1 MCVHAG
7 AAAADL
13 TLPAHVP
20 VAALIPSIVDIM
32 GGPAGAVEATR
43 YRLSPPG
50 LPALPGSST
59 LAHNGIHDGA
69 VLVLSQCAPPPPAPR
84 HDDLAEAVSAALG
97 AAGRPD
103 GRHAAR
109 TAGAVAAVVLAG
121 VGGLALIRNAFCGT
135 VPAGTAAVA
144 GTIAGLSAVLAR
156 RADRDPTAGLALG
169 VIATLFAAVAG
180 FLAVPGPPGAPGVLL
195 AATTAGVA
203 SVLSMRVST
212 SGTAGLTALAGVA
225 IVVAAAACVG
235 VLTGAPPSAI
245 GAVSALASLGLLE
258 ASGRMSIVAAGL
270 SPRLDAAAPDGD
282 RVAAGAVRADRWATS
297 LAGAFSASAALG
309 AVVTALAGGPR
320 LARLVFAAV
329 TGALLLSRAREI
341 DARRAL
347 PPAVAGFVVL
357 AAVFAATAVG
367 APDRG
372 PFIAAAAALLAA
384 GALCLGFAV
393 PDLSLPPPLC
403 RGLGLLEWLALL
415 AMAPL
420 ACWICGV
427 YGAVRGIHVR

>member
-13 TLPAHVP
+13 ALPAHVP
-20 VAALIPSIVDIM
+20 VATLIPSILDIM
-32 GGPAGAVEATR
+32 CGPTGAAEATR

-50 LPALPGSST
+50 LPALPASTT

-69 VLVLSQCAPPPPAPR
+69 VLVLSQCAPPSPAPR

-97 AAGRPD
+97 EAGRPD
-103 GRHAAR
+103 DRHAAR
-109 TAGAVAAVVLAG
+109 TAGAVAAVGLAG
-121 VGGLALIRNAFCGT
+121 VGGLVLVRNAFCGN

-144 GTIAGLSAVLAR
+144 GMVAGLSAVLAR
-156 RADRDPTAGLALG
+156 RVDRGPTAGLALG
-169 VIATLFAAVAG
+169 VIATVFAAVAG

-195 AATTAGVA
+195 AATTAAVA
-203 SVLSMRVST
+203 SVLSIRASA

-225 IVVAAAACVG
+225 IIVAAAACAG

-245 GAVSALASLGLLE
+245 GAVSVLASLGLLE
-258 ASGRMSIVAAGL
+258 ISGRMSIVAAGL
-270 SPRLDAAAPDGD
+270 SPRLDAVAPDGD
-282 RVAAGAVRADRWATS
+282 RLAARAVRADRWATS
-297 LAGAFSASAALG
+297 LAGAFSASAAVG

-329 TGALLLSRAREI
+329 TGALLLSRARE
-341 DARRAL
+341 AGGRRAL
-347 PPAVAGFVVL
+347 PPAVAGLVVL
-357 AAVFAATAVG
+357 AAVFAVAAVG

>member
-13 TLPAHVP
+13 ALPAHVP
-20 VAALIPSIVDIM
+20 VAALIPSILDIM
-32 GGPAGAVEATR
+32 HGPAGAAEATR

-50 LPALPGSST
+50 LPALAGSTT

-84 HDDLAEAVSAALG
+84 HDDLAEAVSVALG
-97 AAGRPD
+97 AAGPPD

-109 TAGAVAAVVLAG
+109 TAAAVAAVGLAG
-121 VGGLALIRNAFCGT
+121 VGGLALIENAFCGN

-144 GTIAGLSAVLAR
+144 GTVAAMSAVLAR
-156 RADRDPTAGLALG
+156 GADRDPTAGLALG
-169 VIATLFAAVAG
+169 VIATLLAAVAG

-195 AATTAGVA
+195 AATTAAVA

-212 SGTAGLTALAGVA
+212 SGTPGLTALAGVA
-225 IVVAAAACVG
+225 LVVAAAACAG

-245 GAVSALASLGLLE
+245 GAASALTSLGLLE

-270 SPRLDAAAPDGD
+270 SPRLDAVAPDGD
-282 RVAAGAVRADRWATS
+282 RVAARAVRADRWATS

-309 AVVTALAGGPR
+309 ALVTALAGGPR

-329 TGALLLSRAREI
+329 TGALLLSRAREV

-357 AAVFAATAVG
+357 AAVFAATALG

-372 PFIAAAAALLAA
+372 PVIAAATALLAA
-384 GALCLGFAV
+384 AALCLGFAV
-393 PDLSLPPPLC
+393 PDLSLPPPLR

-415 AMAPL
+415 SMAPL

-427 YGAVRGIHVR
+427 YGAVRGIHLR